1 MAGIRTRSRRVQH
14 DESSD
19 SDDSHRDERNVDRH
33 EEDEEDPEDHE
44 EPEDPPVDL
53 PDDQGYSEESGDE
66 PGDLSEES
74 GEEEEDDGEGPGA
87 LTPALDIA
95 GTLRYRTN
103 KTHYYLW
110 KSGTKS
116 LEDELFDCTPDTF
129 FQMIKSL
136 EERANEMG
144 WTKEDG
150 ILWVRRKGGEL
161 INLLEG
167 YGSISLKRI
176 QRHER
181 TYWNNGYRKSQD
193 DRMLYECIMN
203 SLSPDG
209 KQKINVHKNEYHLKD
224 GNKRIP
230 SGLCLF
236 KVLVRE
242 SYLDSNATTSMI
254 RQQLA
259 KLHEYME
266 SVGND
271 VIKFNNH
278 VKMLLTALHARNE
291 STLDLLTYLFEAYAI
306 CKDKEFNKFIRDLQ
320 TDHDMG
326 TRKLDDME
334 LMALAEKKYKIMKT
348 LNKWEAPT
356 LEDEKLL
363 ALQAKLEK
371 VQDKL
376 NKVGQRRKR
385 LKEEEDGSK
394 KRKKIDKSK
403 KKPDWFNHSPK
414 PGKEHET
421 REWNGA
427 IWYYCCE
434 KTGGKCGGMWRTH
447 PPKKCRGIG
456 KKQGNDDKKS
466 RKRKV
471 PKVEIKEALDDD
483 SSSDEESD
491 LMGGYMSE

>member
-1 MAGIRTRSRRVQH
+1 MARIRTRSRRNQH

-19 SDDSHRDERNVDRH
+19 SDDSHRDERNADRH
-33 EEDEEDPEDHE
+33 EEEEEDPEDHE

-53 PDDQGYSEESGDE
+53 PDNQEYSEESGDE

-74 GEEEEDDGEGPGA
+74 GEEEEDDQEGPGA

-144 WTKEDG
+144 WTREDG
-150 ILWVRRKGGEL
+150 ILWIRRKGGEL
-161 INLLEG
+161 INLLES

-266 SVGND
+266 SVGNN
-271 VIKFNNH
+271 VIK
-278 VKMLLTALHARNE
+278 LTI
-291 STLDLLTYLFEAYAI
+291 T
-306 CKDKEFNKFIRDLQ
+306 
-320 TDHDMG
+320 
-326 TRKLDDME
+326 
-334 LMALAEKKYKIMKT
+334 
-348 LNKWEAPT
+348 
-356 LEDEKLL
+356 
-363 ALQAKLEK
+363 
-371 VQDKL
+371 
-376 NKVGQRRKR
+376 
-385 LKEEEDGSK
+385 
-394 KRKKIDKSK
+394 
-403 KKPDWFNHSPK
+403 
-414 PGKEHET
+414 
-421 REWNGA
+421 
-427 IWYYCCE
+427 
-434 KTGGKCGGMWRTH
+434 
-447 PPKKCRGIG
+447 
-456 KKQGNDDKKS
+456 S
-466 RKRKV
+466 RC
-471 PKVEIKEALDDD
+471 
-483 SSSDEESD
+483 S
-491 LMGGYMSE
+491 